1 MKNLREIDVDCPFNP
16 YWKDESNENID
27 PVLLKSVRKELS
39 LSLKVEKFLFQ
50 QESCEK

>member
-1 MKNLREIDVDCPFNP
+1 MKNLREIDVDYPINP

-27 PVLLKSVRKELS
+27 PLLLKSVRKELG

-50 QESCEK
+50 